1 MSAHGRHVWY
11 ELMTN
16 APEAAKTFYGDVVG
30 WTTQEMPMP
39 GGTYTLLMAGETATA
54 GLMEQPEE
62 MRRMGSPQAG
72 EASSPP
78 KTWMQPPRR

>member
-39 GGTYTLLMAGETATA
+39 GGTYTCSWPA
-54 GLMEQPEE
+54 
-62 MRRMGSPQAG
+62 RRPL
-72 EASSPP
+72 PD
-78 KTWMQPPRR
+78 